1 MKKAF
6 LKKIVYLVI
15 VLVAAYFVYAC
26 FFKNEDNT
34 VDFKISE
41 VVRQD
46 IIFYIDATGTVEPED
61 LVDVGA
67 RVSGEIIA
75 FGKDKDGK
83 EIDYGSTVAEGDI
96 LALIDNEIPQS
107 NLLLAKAKLEQAFA
121 SEKEAKANIIL
132 SDAKLAQTERDFD
145 RAKRLGVSEA
155 LSQSTFDAY
164 LSAWEQAKAN
174 VDVAHS
180 RIPQTVAQIA
190 QAQATLKEAER
201 NLQYCVIR
209 APVDGVIIDRKVN
222 VGQTVVSSMSASSL
236 FLIAKDLKKM
246 EVWASVNEADIGNIQ
261 AGQEVVF
268 TVDAFPEEI
277 FHGKVAKIRLNAS
290 MTQNVVTYVVEV
302 ITDNSNLRL
311 LPYLTAN
318 LKFEISKE
326 LNALTVPNSALRWNP
341 DGFVDEN
348 DSDAPRVWILRD
360 GEPKKFEVNTGITD
374 GAYTT
379 IKCNSINEGDL
390 VITGI
395 NTQSTVANA
404 NTNPFA
410 PKLPQRGRQPA
421 RR

>member
-1 MKKAF
+1 MKKTF
-6 LKKIVYLVI
+6 LKKIVYLLI
-15 VLVAAYFVYAC
+15 ALGIAYFVYAF
-26 FFKNEDNT
+26 FFKKDES
-34 VDFKISE
+34 VIDFKTSE
-41 VVRQD
+41 VSRQD

-83 EIDYGSTVAEGDI
+83 EIDYGSTVAEGDV

-132 SDAKLAQTERDFD
+132 SEAKLAQSDRDYA

-155 LSQSTFDAY
+155 LSQSTYDSY

-174 VDVAHS
+174 VEVSHA
-180 RIPQTVAQIA
+180 RIPQTDAQIA
-190 QAQATLKEAER
+190 QAEASLKEAER

-209 APVDGVIIDRKVN
+209 APVDGVIIDRRVN

-246 EVWASVNEADIGNIQ
+246 EVWASVNEADIGRIKS
-261 AGQEVVF
+261 GQEVVF

-277 FHGKVAKIRLNAS
+277 FHGKVAKVRLNAS

-318 LKFEISKE
+318 LKFEIEKE

-341 DGFVDEN
+341 PWFTDED
-348 DSDAPRVWILRD
+348 DSKAQRIWLLRD
-360 GEPKKFEVNTGITD
+360 GNPEKVEVQIGISD

-379 IKCNSINEGDL
+379 IRCESIKEGDL

-395 NTQSTVANA
+395 NTQSSLANA

-410 PKLPQRGRQPA
+410 PKFPQRTRQQP